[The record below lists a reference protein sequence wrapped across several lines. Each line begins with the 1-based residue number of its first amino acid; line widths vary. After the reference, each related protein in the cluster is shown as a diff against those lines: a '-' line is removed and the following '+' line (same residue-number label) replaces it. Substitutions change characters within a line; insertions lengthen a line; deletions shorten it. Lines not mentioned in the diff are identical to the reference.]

1 MSNKAFAASIVI
13 ILVVSM
19 GPILLVLF
27 WDEGGNNESS
37 VPIPTLSFT
46 LNTEEP
52 NQEEVTATVVARTTD
67 SQGILSITLPDN
79 SIQYQDVIEYK
90 ITENGSYQFEV
101 EAKNGQ
107 KDVAQLEVMN
117 IRENSPTNPYLP
129 KGFSYLEG
137 EVANRICHSR

>member
-1 MSNKAFAASIVI
+1 MSNKAFAIAIVI
-13 ILVVSM
+13 IILVSM

-27 WDEGGNNESS
+27 WDEGTNNEST
-37 VPIPTLSFT
+37 VPIPNLSFT

-52 NQEEVTATVVARTTD
+52 DQEEVIVTVVARTTD

-79 SIQYQDVIEYK
+79 STQYKDVIEYK
-90 ITENGSYQFEV
+90 ISENGIYQFEV

-107 KDVAQLEVMN
+107 KDVAQLEVIN
-117 IRENSPTNPYLP
+117 IRENSAMNPYLP